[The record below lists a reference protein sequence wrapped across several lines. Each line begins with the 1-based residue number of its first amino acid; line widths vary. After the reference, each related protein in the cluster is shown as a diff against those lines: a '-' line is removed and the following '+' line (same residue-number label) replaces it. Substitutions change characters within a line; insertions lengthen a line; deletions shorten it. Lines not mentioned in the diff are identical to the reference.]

1 MHPQAFDTPKEI
13 LVIDDD
19 EAIRDAVADILEE
32 EGYRVA
38 TTANG
43 GEAIE
48 YLRERRH
55 QPPGLIL
62 LDLMM
67 PVMDGE
73 QFLDSYAADSALPS
87 IPVVVL
93 SANPSLR
100 GRTHRRDI
108 MLYLSKPVDRRRLL
122 ETVEMWCT

>member
-1 MHPQAFDTPKEI
+1 MPKEI

-19 EAIRDAVADILEE
+19 EAIRQTVAEVLEE

-38 TTANG
+38 TSANG
-43 GEAIE
+43 DEAIT
-48 YLRERRH
+48 YLRGRRDA
-55 QPPGLIL
+55 PPGLIL

-67 PVMDGE
+67 PVMDGDR
-73 QFLDSYAADSALPS
+73 FLELYAADAGFPFVP
-87 IPVVVL
+87 IVVL
-93 SANPSLR
+93 SANPSLG
-100 GRTHRRDI
+100 GRNHRSNI